1 MRISDWSSDVC
12 SSDLVPIA
20 NPLNREPI
28 WVGILEGDTG
38 SCRPNCP
45 APVMSLISPSNGA
58 RERMNVTWMSKHGF
72 KARPQPTAFRI
83 VISPAK
89 INGGPAHSPGER
101 NGLESTD
108 RQRVVSGKRFYN
120 C

>member
-45 APVMSLISPSNGA
+45 APVMSFISPSNGA

-72 KARPQPTAFRI
+72 KARPQPTAFPLRSEERR
-83 VISPAK
+83 VGKECVSKCRSRWSPVHLK
-89 INGGPAHSPGER
+89 KK
-101 NGLESTD
+101 
-108 RQRVVSGKRFYN
+108 QKKKKK
-120 C
+120 